1 MMQSLRKAGQSWVGK
16 IVVGILFG
24 LLIISFAIWGIND
37 IFRGGVRTAVA
48 KVGEVEISAD
58 TFRTAYQAEVQ
69 RIQRQARQSITPDR
83 ARALGIDQRVLARLI
98 TEAALDQRANALGLA
113 VSDDLVARSVRED
126 QAFRGPNGEFDRNR
140 FNDIL
145 RDNNL
150 TEPAFVREQRS
161 AITRLQLAEALTA
174 AFPVPMAAREAVHRY
189 GAERRTAE
197 FAVLPV
203 AAAGEIPAPTE
214 EQLRAFHEERKTA
227 FRAPEYRAVNALV
240 LTPET
245 LMKPESVSEPDARAR
260 YEQLKGARFGT
271 AERRAIEQMVFPDP
285 DEARTVSEAIKS
297 GALTF
302 EAAAKE
308 RGIDPAS
315 LALGTFA
322 RGELIDQSVA
332 EAAFALPEGG
342 VSEPVQGR
350 FGTVLLRVADVLP
363 ESVRPFEEVAD
374 QVRREVATERARSAL
389 GEVHDR
395 IEDQRAGALPLAEIA
410 KERGLAL
417 ASIPPV
423 ERSGLDKA
431 GNQAVNVPEREA
443 LLAAAFASDI
453 GVDNEA
459 LRTRDGGY
467 VWYDVTGIEPG
478 RDRTFDE
485 VRGDIEAQWRA
496 EDIARRLRERATAL
510 VERIEKGEAFET
522 VAAEAGTIVQTAEDL
537 SRGTPQGELTGP
549 VVGQIFATPVGK
561 AGHAALADGRRVIF
575 RPTGAAVPPYVTT
588 SQASEAVENQL
599 RTVFTDD
606 VLSQYVARIQSEV
619 GVTINQDVLRR
630 AVGGEV

>member
-1 MMQSLRKAGQSWVGK
+1 MMQGLRNAGKSLVGK
-16 IVVGILFG
+16 IVVGILFS
-24 LLIISFAIWGIND
+24 LLILSFAVWGVND

-48 KVGEVEISAD
+48 TVGEVEISAE

-98 TEAALDQRANALGLA
+98 TEAALDQRANTLGLA

-150 TEPAFVREQRS
+150 SEPAFVREQRS
-161 AITRLQLAEALTA
+161 AISRLQLADALTA

-197 FAVLPV
+197 YAVLPV
-203 AAAGEIPAPTE
+203 EAAGEIPTPTE

-240 LTPET
+240 LTPQT
-245 LMKPESVSEPDARAR
+245 LMKPESVSEADARAR
-260 YEQLKGARFGT
+260 YEQVKGARFGK
-271 AERRAIEQMVFPDP
+271 AERRVIEQMVFPDP
-285 DEARTVSEAIKS
+285 AEAKAVSDGIKS

-308 RGIDPAS
+308 RGIEPAS

-322 RGELIDQSVA
+322 RSELIDENVA
-332 EAAFALPEGG
+332 DAAFALPAGG
-342 VSEPVQGR
+342 VSVPVQGR
-350 FGTVLLRVADVLP
+350 FGTVLLRVADILP

-374 QVRREVATERARSAL
+374 EVRREVAAERARTAL

-395 IEDQRAGALPLAEIA
+395 IEDQRAGALPLADIA

-417 ASIPPV
+417 TTLPPV
-423 ERSGLDKA
+423 ERTGLDKA
-431 GNQAVNVPEREA
+431 GNPAVNVPEREA
-443 LLAAAFASDI
+443 LLSAAFASDI

-467 VWYDVTGIEPG
+467 VWFDVTGIEPA
-478 RDRTFDE
+478 RDRTFEE
-485 VRGDIEAQWRA
+485 VRADVEAQWRA
-496 EDIARRLRERATAL
+496 EEIARRLRERATGF
-510 VERIEKGEAFET
+510 VERIERGEAFET
-522 VAAEAGTIVQTAEDL
+522 VAGEAGTNVQSAADL
-537 SRGTPQGELTGP
+537 ARGTPQGDLTGP

-561 AGHAALADGRRVIF
+561 AGQAALADGRRVIF
-575 RPTGAAVPPYVTT
+575 RPTGAFVPPYVTT
-588 SQASEAVENQL
+588 SQASETVENQL

-606 VLSQYVARIQSEV
+606 VLSQYVSRIQSEV